1 MRLEVPREFVEH
13 YFGSKTGYPFAS
25 QRRRQRTGVT
35 HSGPIRRCTPDGS
48 GVSRLAC
55 RFTESPLLLAAA
67 RLSFRAKSLLAV
79 ARIEPAGS
87 GARWPKPAGRA
98 MGIANQTSLSVTT
111 VNRLY
116 FGDNLGWLRNT
127 KEFPDASPPP
137 AIR

>member
-67 RLSFRAKSLLAV
+67 RLSFRAKKFTRRGENRASGKWCEMDK
-79 ARIEPAGS
+79 ARRVSDGNRES
-87 GARWPKPAGRA
+87 
-98 MGIANQTSLSVTT
+98 NTS
-111 VNRLY
+111 NCY
-116 FGDNLGWLRNT
+116 C
-127 KEFPDASPPP
+127 K
-137 AIR
+137 